1 MQKFK
6 INETTATYRRIY
18 MYLASPTDGYT
29 PVTSPLAGATVNLFK
44 NGVAFTSQPTTPASL
59 THISNGHWYYTID
72 ASYLS
77 ELGILTVTVQDANI
91 RTVVLMAEVVDYTWY
106 SSTGATAQ
114 QVWEYATRTLSA
126 GAITSTTIAN
136 NAITL
141 RLANDAIPS
150 NARFTTYDTFSGYP
164 LLSQSAQHQV
174 SITGSHHAAA
184 DVHQF
189 QPNVLDSTATDATF
203 VNEIVDAIWDELASG
218 HSIPGSF
225 GKLIDLIS
233 KANYVTEGTVTSVV
247 AATNTTFTTT
257 LTNESGSL
265 DHQSLLFITGDHV
278 GTSIPILNYSLSNG
292 AVELEEPLHQ
302 PPGVGDTFVVLP
314 QHVHA
319 IVAIADGIM
328 NRLLDSS
335 GSSVDQVDE
344 RTVRS
349 ALRAMRNKV
358 DVSSGS
364 ITVYK
369 ENDGDVAWT
378 GTVSNITDVTVDP
391 TGG

>member
-106 SSTGATAQ
+106 SSTGATAA
-114 QVWEYATRTLSA
+114 QVWSYADRQLTASLDPTAGQIWANVSRTLTSSLDPTA
-126 GAITSTTIAN
+126 GQIA
-136 NAITL
+136 
-141 RLANDAIPS
+141 DA
-150 NARFTTYDTFSGYP
+150 
-164 LLSQSAQHQV
+164 V
-174 SITGSHHAAA
+174 
-184 DVHQF
+184 
-189 QPNVLDSTATDATF
+189 
-203 VNEIVDAIWDELASG
+203 WDEAYADHKAAG
-218 HSIPGSF
+218 TF
-225 GKLIDLIS
+225 GKLMDILR
-233 KANYVTEGTVTSVV
+233 KANYVTEGTVTAAV
-247 AATNTTFTTT
+247 AGTNTTFSTS
-257 LTNESGSL
+257 LTNENGAM
-265 DHQSLLFITGDHV
+265 DHQTLLFVTGDHV
-278 GTSIPILNYSLSNG
+278 GTSIPILNYSLANG
-292 AVELEEPLHQ
+292 YVELEEPLHQ
-302 PPGVGDTFVVLP
+302 PPGVGDEFVILP
-314 QHVHA
+314 QHVHS
-319 IVAIADGIM
+319 VEGIADGLL
-328 NRLLDSS
+328 NRLLDGS
-335 GSSVDQVDE
+335 GNSVDQVDE

-358 DVSSGS
+358 EVSSGS